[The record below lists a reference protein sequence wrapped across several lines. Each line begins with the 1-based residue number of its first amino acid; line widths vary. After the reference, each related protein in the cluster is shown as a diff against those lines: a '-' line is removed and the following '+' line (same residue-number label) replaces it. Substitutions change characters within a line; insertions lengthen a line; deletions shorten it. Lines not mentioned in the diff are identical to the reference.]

1 MPGLFPLCQ
10 EIIFPFGMVRQHHR
24 MVAIQN
30 LYKVKIYV
38 GKLKK
43 GEERA
48 KKMINVSKVG
58 SGIEYSQV
66 GCNCGVKYIYF
77 VTNVNCLTQLS

>member
-1 MPGLFPLCQ
+1 MFFQRPNVPGLFPLCQ

-48 KKMINVSKVG
+48 KK
-58 SGIEYSQV
+58 
-66 GCNCGVKYIYF
+66 
-77 VTNVNCLTQLS
+77 